1 MRLININDVPE
12 GSVIA
17 KPVYDSKLS
26 LLINTGA
33 VLTSKLLEKLKQ
45 VDIRHLYIEDEI
57 SRGIVLEPMISDEIK
72 LQTIVYMKEL
82 YDSQLIKENNNDADL
97 AQQAVREGQI
107 RELKHLIDDIIT
119 EIYARNNKK
128 YYSTELM
135 GAEMYHYNH
144 AVEVMILSLLIGSK
158 MGLDRERL
166 LKLGVGA
173 ILADIGKTRVPQEI
187 LNKKGKLEPAEFEEM
202 KLHVD
207 YGYHL
212 LKNLVGLS
220 SLSRQIILL
229 HHEKLDGSGYPN
241 GFTGENIPLLVRIVT
256 VCDIFG
262 AIVSD
267 RNYNNRIS
275 VDTALEILR
284 SATPTKLDQDVFH
297 KLMEVVDIYPPG
309 SIIELSNGKVGIVM
323 FNNPNSP
330 TRPVV
335 RLIDATISNEADK
348 IVDLMKDLTV
358 FVKKVLPKL
367 PE

>member
-1 MRLININDVPE
+1 MRLVNIMDVE
-12 GSVIA
+12 AGSIIA

-26 LLINTGA
+26 LLINSGA
-33 VLTSKLLEKLKQ
+33 TLTPGLLAKLKQ

-57 SRGIVLEPMISDEIK
+57 SKGIVLEPMISDEIK
-72 LQTIVYMKEL
+72 LQTIVYMKQL
-82 YDSQLIKENNNDADL
+82 YDSQLEVNAHL
-97 AQQAVREGQI
+97 EHQEMREGHI
-107 RELKHLIDDIIT
+107 RELKKLVDDIIT
-119 EIYARNNKK
+119 EIYSKSHQK
-128 YYSTELM
+128 YYSTEFM

-144 AVEVMILSLLIGSK
+144 AVEVMILSLLIGTK

-166 LKLGVGA
+166 LKLGMGA
-173 ILADIGKTRVPQEI
+173 VLADIGKTRVPQEI
-187 LNKKGKLEPAEFEEM
+187 LNKKGKLESHEFEEM

-207 YGYHL
+207 YGYQI

-229 HHEKLDGSGYPN
+229 HHEKLDGTGYPH
-241 GFTGENIPLLVRIVT
+241 GFMGDNIPLLVRIVT

-284 SATPTKLDQDVFH
+284 SATPTKLDTDVFH
-297 KLMEVVDIYPPG
+297 TLMQVVDIYPPG
-309 SIIELSNGKVGIVM
+309 TIVALSNEKIGIVM
-323 FNNPNSP
+323 MNNPNSP

-335 RLIDATISNEADK
+335 RLVDESIQNDEDK
-348 IVDLMKDLTV
+348 IIDLMRDLTI
-358 FVKKVLPKL
+358 FIKKALPKL